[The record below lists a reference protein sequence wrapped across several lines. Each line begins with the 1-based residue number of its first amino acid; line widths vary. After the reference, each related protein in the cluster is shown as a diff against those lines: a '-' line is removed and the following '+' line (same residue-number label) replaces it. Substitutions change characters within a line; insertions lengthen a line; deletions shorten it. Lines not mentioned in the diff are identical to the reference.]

1 MQAFWALVTYATL
14 AHCGCGSLLKF
25 TEFPWSFIF
34 LYKSFSKS
42 TFRWKEVA
50 LQNWLTFLPL
60 HKKKTFLMTLKLFL
74 FDGWHPSRH
83 LHYDVI
89 EVKYGKQLSIFLL
102 CSIALLYML
111 QRATWWREK
120 GLCRAVGQRV
130 EFTGFEW
137 WSTTFSAHANTGPFQ
152 CNIRILPWLPLQKTD
167 SKRPIKPLEF
177 YFLPPRNN
185 ISFN

>member
-1 MQAFWALVTYATL
+1 MERSSTSKLTHF
-14 AHCGCGSLLKF
+14 S
-25 TEFPWSFIF
+25 FP
-34 LYKSFSKS
+34 L
-42 TFRWKEVA
+42 
-50 LQNWLTFLPL
+50 
-60 HKKKTFLMTLKLFL
+60 KKKTFLMTLKLFL

-89 EVKYGKQLSIFLL
+89 EVKYGKQLSIFFLAAPL
-102 CSIALLYML
+102 HYFTCFKGQLGDVK
-111 QRATWWREK
+111 RACVELWAK
-120 GLCRAVGQRV
+120 RV

-167 SKRPIKPLEF
+167 SKRPIKPLAF
-177 YFLPPRNN
+177 YFLPQGNK

>member
-1 MQAFWALVTYATL
+1 MERSSTSKLTHF
-14 AHCGCGSLLKF
+14 S
-25 TEFPWSFIF
+25 FP
-34 LYKSFSKS
+34 L
-42 TFRWKEVA
+42 
-50 LQNWLTFLPL
+50 
-60 HKKKTFLMTLKLFL
+60 KKKTFFDDPKAFLVWWMTPFKAFALWCDWSEIWKAA
-74 FDGWHPSRH
+74 FDFFAAP
-83 LHYDVI
+83 LHYFTCFKGQLGDV
-89 EVKYGKQLSIFLL
+89 K
-102 CSIALLYML
+102 
-111 QRATWWREK
+111 R

-177 YFLPPRNN
+177 YFLPPRNK

>member
-1 MQAFWALVTYATL
+1 MERSSTSKLTHFSSPSQEENFFDDPKAFLVWWMTPFKAFALW
-14 AHCGCGSLLKF
+14 CD
-25 TEFPWSFIF
+25 WSEIWKAAFD
-34 LYKSFSKS
+34 LFSC
-42 TFRWKEVA
+42 
-50 LQNWLTFLPL
+50 
-60 HKKKTFLMTLKLFL
+60 
-74 FDGWHPSRH
+74 
-83 LHYDVI
+83 
-89 EVKYGKQLSIFLL
+89 

-167 SKRPIKPLEF
+167 SKRPIKPLAF
-177 YFLPPRNN
+177 YFLPQGNK